1 MHGPSVRVVRETQQR
16 QTTVAEEGS
25 GTTEHSK
32 QTSDSPQSV
41 HTYNIFARGLFS
53 DLVNLNFCDLIFTIR
68 RFVK

>member
-1 MHGPSVRVVRETQQR
+1 MHGTSVRVVRETQQR

-32 QTSDSPQSV
+32 QTSDSPQSIN
-41 HTYNIFARGLFS
+41 TYNIFPKGRFS
-53 DLVNLNFCDLIFTIR
+53 NVVNLNFCYLIFTIR